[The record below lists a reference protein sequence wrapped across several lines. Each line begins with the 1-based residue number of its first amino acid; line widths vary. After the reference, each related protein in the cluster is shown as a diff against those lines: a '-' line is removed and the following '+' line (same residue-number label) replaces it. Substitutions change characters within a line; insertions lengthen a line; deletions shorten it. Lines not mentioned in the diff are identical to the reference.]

1 MNKSFINTGYVTP
14 SAYVTKNRQRVKQ
27 YNESVYLNNGDEFE
41 IELFNPTQN
50 KVLAKIELNGKSIG
64 SGIIVRP
71 GERVFLERYLDVARK
86 FLFETYKVSGTSAE
100 VARAIANNGLVNVK
114 FFSEY
119 VNPFAGMVVTT
130 NWNNGYSQPT
140 ISQPFTYNCGTG
152 GVGGMDVN
160 QFFSGTG
167 DFINPTM
174 KTGTLNLNSNIS
186 TTSIGGSGEST
197 FTSSSMNF
205 SDSFSDNGM
214 KSAPKRSF
222 MGGTKKLM
230 KTSLSNEVETGRIE
244 QGSRSNQSFKLD
256 STSFNSYPSWES
268 TWHIVP
274 LSEKPVTREDLVLH
288 CTHCGTKRKK
298 DSHKFCPFCG
308 NKF

>member
-1 MNKSFINTGYVTP
+1 MNKSFINSGSTP

-27 YNESVYLNNGDEFE
+27 YNDSVYLNNGDEFE

-50 KVLAKIELNGKSIG
+50 KVLAKIELNGISIG

-71 GERVFLERYLDVARK
+71 GERVFLERYLNVARK

-100 VARAIANNGLVNVK
+100 VARAIANNGVVDVK

-119 VNPFAGMVVTT
+119 VNPFAGVVVTT
-130 NWNNGYSQPT
+130 NWANYSQPT
-140 ISQPFTYNCGTG
+140 ITQPFRYETDYIIPSYG
-152 GVGGMDVN
+152 
-160 QFFSGTG
+160 
-167 DFINPTM
+167 
-174 KTGTLNLNSNIS
+174 TGTLNVNSNIS
-186 TTSIGGSGEST
+186 SSNTSKSFGGAGESAT
-197 FTSSSMNF
+197 FTSTSMNF
-205 SDSFSDNGM
+205 SDSFADSGM

-222 MGGTKKLM
+222 GGIKKLM

-244 QGSRSNQSFKLD
+244 QGSHSSQSFKLD
-256 STSFNSYPSWES
+256 STTFNTYPSWES
-268 TWHIVP
+268 KWKIVP

-288 CTHCGTKRKK
+288 CTNCGAKRKK
-298 DSHKFCPFCG
+298 DSYNFCPVCG

>member
-1 MNKSFINTGYVTP
+1 MNKSFINSGSTP

-27 YNESVYLNNGDEFE
+27 YNDSVYLNNGDEFE

-130 NWNNGYSQPT
+130 NWNNFSQPIVT
-140 ISQPFTYNCGTG
+140 QPIRFETDYIIPSYG
-152 GVGGMDVN
+152 
-160 QFFSGTG
+160 
-167 DFINPTM
+167 
-174 KTGTLNLNSNIS
+174 TGTLNVNSNIS
-186 TTSIGGSGEST
+186 GQFTNTTKSFGGAGEST
-197 FTSSSMNF
+197 FTTNSINF
-205 SDSFSDNGM
+205 SDSFSDNGL
-214 KSAPKRSF
+214 KSSPTRS
-222 MGGTKKLM
+222 MSGTKKLM

-244 QGSRSNQSFKLD
+244 QGSHSGQTFKLD

-268 TWHIVP
+268 KWHIVP
-274 LSEKPVTREDLVLH
+274 LSEKTVTREDLVLH

>member
-1 MNKSFINTGYVTP
+1 MKKNEITPYVYIT
-14 SAYVTKNRQRVKQ
+14 VGKKRVKQ
-27 YNESVYLNNGDEFE
+27 YNNIVYLKNGEEFQL
-41 IELFNPTQN
+41 ELFNPTQN

-119 VNPFAGMVVTT
+119 VNPFAGVVVTT
-130 NWNNGYSQPT
+130 NWNNFSQPIIT
-140 ISQPFTYNCGTG
+140 QPIRYETDYIFPSYSNGTG
-152 GVGGMDVN
+152 
-160 QFFSGTG
+160 S
-167 DFINPTM
+167 
-174 KTGTLNLNSNIS
+174 LNLNSNIS
-186 TTSIGGSGEST
+186 ATSKGFGGAGESAT
-197 FTSSSMNF
+197 FTSTSMNF
-205 SDSFSDNGM
+205 SDSFSDSSV
-214 KSAPKRSF
+214 KSSPKRSF
-222 MGGTKKLM
+222 GGIKKLM
-230 KTSLSNEVETGRIE
+230 KTSLESKDIETGRIE
-244 QGSRSNQSFKLD
+244 QGSHSNQSFKLD

-268 TWHIVP
+268 TWQIVP

-288 CTHCGTKRKK
+288 CTNCGAKRKK
-298 DSHKFCPFCG
+298 DSYNFCPVCG

>member
-1 MNKSFINTGYVTP
+1 MNKSFINSGSTP

-100 VARAIANNGLVNVK
+100 VARAIANNGIVDVK

-119 VNPFAGMVVTT
+119 VNPFAGVVVTT
-130 NWNNGYSQPT
+130 NWNTYSQPI
-140 ISQPFTYNCGTG
+140 ISQPFNYCGIRGTG
-152 GVGGMDVN
+152 GMGGMDVN
-160 QFFSGTG
+160 QFFSSTG
-167 DFINPTM
+167 ASLSTEA
-174 KTGTLNLNSNIS
+174 LNFNSSGAS
-186 TTSIGGSGEST
+186 TT
-197 FTSSSMNF
+197 TSSSNGNPTFTNF
-205 SDSFSDNGM
+205 SDSFSDSSV
-214 KSAPKRSF
+214 KSSPTRSF

-230 KTSLSNEVETGRIE
+230 KTSLESKEIETGRIE
-244 QGSRSNQSFKLD
+244 QGSHSGQTFKTD
-256 STSFNSYPSWES
+256 STTFNTYPSWENK
-268 TWHIVP
+268 WQIVP
-274 LSEKPVTREDLVLH
+274 LSEKMVTREDLVLH

>member
-1 MNKSFINTGYVTP
+1 MNKSFYNAGSTP

-50 KVLAKIELNGKSIG
+50 KVLAKIELNGISIG

-119 VNPFAGMVVTT
+119 VNPFAGVVVTT
-130 NWNNGYSQPT
+130 NWDNYSQPT
-140 ISQPFTYNCGTG
+140 ITQPFRYETDYIIPSYG
-152 GVGGMDVN
+152 
-160 QFFSGTG
+160 
-167 DFINPTM
+167 
-174 KTGTLNLNSNIS
+174 TGTLNVNSNIS
-186 TTSIGGSGEST
+186 SSNTAKSFGGAGESAT
-197 FTSSSMNF
+197 FTSTSMNF
-205 SDSFSDNGM
+205 SDSFSAD
-214 KSAPKRSF
+214 KEISQPRSRSF

-230 KTSLSNEVETGRIE
+230 KTSLASKEIETGRIE
-244 QGSRSNQSFKLD
+244 QGSHSSQSFKLD
-256 STSFNSYPSWES
+256 STTFNTYPSWES
-268 TWHIVP
+268 KWQIVP

-288 CTHCGTKRKK
+288 CTNCGAKRKK
-298 DSHKFCPFCG
+298 DSYNFCPVCG